1 MTALTGLFLRR
12 PKVLLL
18 DEPTNNLDLA
28 ARRRLS
34 ATVESWPG
42 IMLIVSHDR
51 ELLGLVDQIADLRSD
66 HYGDSLRLYGGNLAA
81 YQAML
86 EVEQAAARRAVGAA
100 EADVQRR
107 RRAAVESQTKQAGR
121 DRRAASW
128 PLPAAFPGRRWARAS
143 AAPRRARGGP
153 ATCMPSASPT
163 RKRGSR
169 RRKKR
174 FATTTRSGSRCRG
187 RRCPRAGPCSP

>member
-1 MTALTGLFLRR
+1 MTALSGLFLRR
-12 PKVLLL
+12 PAVLLL

-121 DRRAASW
+121 DRQGRKLAASGSLSRAAV
-128 PLPAAFPGRRWARAS
+128 GARQ
-143 AAPRRARGGP
+143 R
-153 ATCMPSASPT
+153 
-163 RKRGSR
+163 
-169 RRKKR
+169 
-174 FATTTRSGSRCRG
+174 
-187 RRCPRAGPCSP
+187 